1 MTYRIGLGIA
11 PALGDLRLAGSG
23 DLLLFLH
30 DARQRPD
37 FSRYWEAAGLA
48 VFRGAALTVV
58 AA

>member
-23 DLLLFLH
+23 DMILFLY

-37 FSRYWEAAGLA
+37 WPRYWEAAGMA
-48 VFRGAALTVV
+48 AYRGAALSVV
-58 AA
+58 SA